1 MKFAKRMDSLGT
13 ENAFVVLAEVNKL
26 KSEGK
31 DIVSFC
37 IGEPDFDTP
46 QNIKD
51 AGIDAINNNYT
62 HYGPSAGLPKLREV
76 VAEYITKTRNIKIDP
91 NEVVITPGGK
101 PIIYYSIHCLVDSGN
116 EVIYP
121 NPGFPIYE
129 SVINFVGAK
138 PVPIPLLEEK
148 GFSFDID
155 YLKKIVS
162 DKTKMIILN
171 SPQNPTGGVLSKEDL
186 KSIAELANKYDLW
199 VLSDE
204 IYSRIIYEGEF
215 NSIASIDGL
224 KERTIILDGFSKT
237 YAMTG
242 WRIGYGV
249 MQEELASRISQL
261 VTNCESC
268 TATFTQMAAT
278 EAYLGPQDGVDR
290 MVSEFKARRDLI
302 VKLLNEIKG
311 FKCLVPKGSFYV
323 FCNVTEACKDLN
335 IKDSRELQ
343 QFILHE
349 ADVAVLPRTSF
360 GIKNKDENDEY
371 IRFSYATSRDN
382 IIRRSG
388 TDKEVNWLELNY
400 YKNKELLEMKSNG
413 YMGSYL
419 LVDLSKSEIIDFDF
433 DETYKKKLSWRLW
446 ACM

>member
-13 ENAFVVLAEVNKL
+13 ENAFVVLAEINKL
-26 KSEGK
+26 KSQGK

-46 QNIKD
+46 QNIKN

-62 HYGPSAGLPKLREV
+62 HYGPSAGLPGLREV
-76 VAEYITKTRNIKIDP
+76 VADYITKTRNIKIDP

-101 PIIYYSIHCLVDSGN
+101 PIIYYSIHALVDSGD

-155 YLKKIVS
+155 HLKKIVN

-186 KSIAELANKYDLW
+186 EAIAVLVNKYDLW

-215 NSIASIDGL
+215 SSIVSMKGL
-224 KERTIILDGFSKT
+224 KDRTIILDGFSKT

-249 MQEELASRISQL
+249 MPEKLALKISQL

-268 TATFTQMAAT
+268 TATFTQMAAI
-278 EAYLGPQDGVDR
+278 EAYLGPQDGVGK
-290 MVSEFKARRDLI
+290 MVSEFKERRDLI
-302 VKLLNEIKG
+302 VKLLNEIEG
-311 FKCLVPKGSFYV
+311 FKCLVPRGSFYV
-323 FCNVTEACKDLN
+323 FPNVTEACKNLGL
-335 IKDSRELQ
+335 KDSRELQ
-343 QFILHE
+343 RFILHK
-349 ADVAVLPRTSF
+349 ADVAVLSRTAF
-360 GIKNKDENDEY
+360 GVKNEGENEEY
-371 IRFSYATSRDN
+371 IRLSYATSREN
-382 IIRRSG
+382 IVKGLGQI
-388 TDKEVNWLELNY
+388 
-400 YKNKELLEMKSNG
+400 
-413 YMGSYL
+413 
-419 LVDLSKSEIIDFDF
+419 
-433 DETYKKKLSWRLW
+433 KKLIRSLL
-446 ACM
+446 

>member
-1 MKFAKRMDSLGT
+1 MKLEFAKRMDLLGT

-26 KSEGK
+26 KSQGK

-46 QNIKD
+46 KNIKD
-51 AGIDAINNNYT
+51 AAIDAINSNHT
-62 HYGPSAGLPKLREV
+62 HYGPSAGLPELRE
-76 VAEYITKTRNIKIDP
+76 AIAGYISKTRNIKVKP
-91 NEVVITPGGK
+91 QEVVVTPGGK
-101 PIIYYSIHCLVDSGN
+101 PIIYYSIHSLVDSGD

-155 YLKKIVS
+155 YLKKIVNN
-162 DKTKMIILN
+162 KTKMIILN

-186 KSIAELANKYDLW
+186 ESIAELAKKYNLW
-199 VLSDE
+199 ILSDE
-204 IYSRIIYEGEF
+204 IYSRIVYEGEF
-215 NSIASIDGL
+215 NSIASIGDL
-224 KERTIILDGFSKT
+224 KDRTIILDGFSKT

-249 MQEELASRISQL
+249 MPEELASRIAQL

-278 EAYLGPQDGVDR
+278 EAYNGPQDEVDK
-290 MVSEFKARRDLI
+290 MVTEFKERRDLI
-302 VKLLNEIKG
+302 VQLLNEIKG

-323 FCNVTEACKDLN
+323 FSNITEACKNLN
-335 IKDSRELQ
+335 LKNSQELQ
-343 QFILHE
+343 QFILHK

-360 GIKNKDENDEY
+360 GTKNEGENEEY
-371 IRFSYATSRDN
+371 IRFSYATSKEN
-382 IIRRSG
+382 IIKG
-388 TDKEVNWLELNY
+388 LER
-400 YKNKELLEMKSNG
+400 
-413 YMGSYL
+413 
-419 LVDLSKSEIIDFDF
+419 I
-433 DETYKKKLSWRLW
+433 KKLIG
-446 ACM
+446 